1 MIGFINLDNISKSFQ
16 SFFSER
22 FFTLFDVDKS
32 GSIECSELIDGIR
45 MLTKGTPAQKL
56 KFLFDVYDI
65 NG

>member
-1 MIGFINLDNISKSFQ
+1 MIGFINLDNIYKSFQ